1 MKLFIVHYDKLIK
14 RKEFIIKQLNKYNFD
29 FEFITNHGKEN
40 LTLHER
46 NMFRN
51 ISDGEISVALH
62 HIECYKRIVHENI
75 DYTLILEDDVILC
88 NNFREILERYI
99 KDLPSDWD
107 MLFIGDGCGL
117 HIDKNLLIQEKHIYK
132 KENVNNGKTYEGAT
146 RCLDSYLISN
156 KCAKIITEKLKL
168 PNYTILVPV
177 DLWMNCVI
185 RNNNFNIYWAE
196 PTIVTQGSENGF
208 YKSSLRIT

>member
-1 MKLFIVHYDKLIK
+1 MKIFVVHYAKLTN
-14 RKEFIIKQLNKYNFD
+14 RKDSIIKQLKTHNFD
-29 FEFITNHGKEN
+29 FEFISNHGKEN
-40 LTLHER
+40 LTNEDK

-62 HIECYKRIVHENI
+62 HIECYKRIVEENV
-75 DYTLILEDDVILC
+75 DYALILEDDIVLC
-88 NNFREILERYI
+88 NNFRQNLEHYI
-99 KDLPSDWD
+99 KELPSDWD

-117 HIDKNLLIQEKHIYK
+117 HIDKKLLIPEKHIYK
-132 KENVNNGKTYEGAT
+132 KNNVNNGKTHEGAT

-168 PNYTILVPV
+168 PNYTILVPA

-185 RNNNFNIYWAE
+185 KNNNFNVYWAE
-196 PTIVTQGSENGF
+196 PTIVTQGSEKGIF
-208 YKSSLRIT
+208 KSSLR